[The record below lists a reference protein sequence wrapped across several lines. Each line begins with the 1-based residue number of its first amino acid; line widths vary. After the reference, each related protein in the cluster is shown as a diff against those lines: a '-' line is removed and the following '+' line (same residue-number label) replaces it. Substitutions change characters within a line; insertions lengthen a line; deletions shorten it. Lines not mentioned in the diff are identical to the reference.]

1 MTFTTEHKTQLQSLK
16 IFLLKLLFLAGVV
29 FCTDFAVGKVLRH
42 YYFSQKSGVQYRTTY
57 AMEQTTAKVL
67 VFGSSKATH
76 NYRTDILEKE
86 LDMNCYNA
94 GRDGNFIFYHYAVL
108 QSVLKRYKPSLV
120 ILDFAGGEFRV
131 SQDSY
136 DRLSLLLP
144 YYKNH
149 PEIRAVTAMKSQYE
163 KIKMLSSVYP
173 YNSSVLTIISG
184 NRTPGIAEDINGYLP
199 LYKEWPDSIRYIKN
213 EDSYPVDS
221 MKVKYFKAF
230 LADCKNAG
238 IKVCVVNSPYFQL
251 SGKTDYSV
259 AIAKS
264 VADSLQVPFADFSAK
279 DIFLNDRRLYAD
291 VAHLNDSGA
300 RIFTQLLADEM
311 KKNILNR

>member
-1 MTFTTEHKTQLQSLK
+1 MKAPAHKTQLQSLK
-16 IFLLKLLFLAGVV
+16 IILFKLVFLTALVFCIDFAAGKLLQ
-29 FCTDFAVGKVLRH
+29 H
-42 YYFSQKSGVQYRTTY
+42 YYFSQKNGVQYRTTY
-57 AMEQTTAKVL
+57 AMEQTTAQVL

-76 NYRTDILEKE
+76 NYRTDILAHE
-86 LDMNCYNA
+86 LGMSCYNA

-108 QSVLKRYKPSLV
+108 QSVLKRYKPSLI

-149 PEIRAVTAMKSQYE
+149 PEIRTVTALKGPYE
-163 KIKMLSSVYP
+163 KIKMLSSLYP
-173 YNSSVLTIISG
+173 YNSSALTIISG
-184 NRTPGIAEDINGYLP
+184 NRAAGKAEDINGYLP
-199 LYKEWPDSIRYIKN
+199 LYKEWPDSIKTVEN

-230 LADCKNAG
+230 LSQCKSAG

-251 SGKTDYSV
+251 SGKPDYAAVV
-259 AIAKS
+259 AKKA
-264 VADSLQVPFADFSAK
+264 ADSLQVPFADFSTK
-279 DIFLNDRRLYAD
+279 DIFLNNRRLYAD

-300 RIFTQLLADEM
+300 HIFTQLLADEIN
-311 KKNILNR
+311 KNILNR